1 VGDWLMS
8 NLIMMVGCPASGKST
23 VAKNFATSST
33 YGGLYISRDVIRFSM
48 VKEDE
53 EYFSRENE
61 VYAEFIRQIKDALD
75 FNAEVFADAT
85 HLNETS
91 RAKTLRALG
100 ESIKDVEVNVIWVR
114 VPVEIALS
122 QNENR
127 IGTRSY
133 VPKSV
138 IRRMHS
144 QITRPTKEEGFD
156 HIYIFENG
164 REKEIE

>member
-1 VGDWLMS
+1 MVNCKRKLYLM
-8 NLIMMVGCPASGKST
+8 MGCAGSGKST
-23 VAKNFATSST
+23 YLKTRFSQRPLAV
-33 YGGLYISRDVIRFSM
+33 ISRDEIRFSM

-61 VYAEFIRQIKDALD
+61 VYAEFIQQIKDALD

-85 HLNETS
+85 HLNERS

-100 ESIKDVEVNVIWVR
+100 ESIKDVEVNIIWVR
-114 VPVEIALS
+114 VPLETALI

-138 IRRMHS
+138 IYRMHS
-144 QITRPTKEEGFD
+144 QLTKPTKEEGFD

-164 REKEIE
+164 KEKEIE